1 MYDPA
6 VPSPVKLDD
15 QGNFARVEGE
25 RRVRQVM
32 IGGKPLDPAE
42 DYLVA
47 GTSYILSDGGN
58 GYSMFRETTLVAEPG
73 LSDVDI
79 LADYV
84 QKQGVSEAY
93 QKPEGQG
100 RIRIDRK

>member
-1 MYDPA
+1 
-6 VPSPVKLDD
+6 
-15 QGNFARVEGE
+15 
-25 RRVRQVM
+25 
-32 IGGKPLDPAE
+32 
-42 DYLVA
+42 
-47 GTSYILSDGGN
+47 
-58 GYSMFRETTLVAEPG
+58 MFRDTTLVAEPG

-93 QKPEGQG
+93 RKPEGQG